1 VKKVLKMAYNWKFY
15 VENEDLDGAYDRYC
29 STTNRW
35 KSYWFDVCNQIFQ
48 QSKEWAKKYI
58 IDPVKQSIE
67 IRVAQKRERKNYDI
81 QIKPDFKNESNQKCY
96 LFRFFNA
103 EGERICS
110 KIGTTTRDVMKRMR
124 EELSSPT
131 YTRMGAVRAVVDRV
145 YDCGNIPAEGLESY
159 FRAEYIKQFP
169 NSFKKND
176 RFINEDF
183 DLAQADE
190 IAKNY
195 LGLA

>member
-1 VKKVLKMAYNWKFY
+1 
-15 VENEDLDGAYDRYC
+15 
-29 STTNRW
+29 
-35 KSYWFDVCNQIFQ
+35 
-48 QSKEWAKKYI
+48 
-58 IDPVKQSIE
+58 
-67 IRVAQKRERKNYDI
+67 
-81 QIKPDFKNESNQKCY
+81 
-96 LFRFFNA
+96 
-103 EGERICS
+103 
-110 KIGTTTRDVMKRMR
+110 MKRMR